1 MNSYS
6 PLLWSLIVLIHFT
19 AMHPLV
25 SVDGHQAINEKTK
38 EPDTLEFSP
47 LHYAVHSGKLELV
60 HALLCHPSINLNV
73 KDVNGCTPLHYACK
87 LGHADI
93 VLALRKA
100 NFYLE
105 NNESEYPLHLA
116 AAERHA
122 DIFRAVKNDE
132 ELLETL
138 HTQQFSLLQN
148 SDGNTLLHLLVDGED
163 IEGVQLCLL
172 LGFNLHIGN
181 NKGFNT
187 LHVAA
192 RRGNVAIVNMLLDKE
207 KAKGEETFHSFVNSH
222 NHYFASPLYL
232 AAKFGQAKVVELLIK
247 RYETRWLHM
256 LLYTAWEE
264 MICD

>member
-1 MNSYS
+1 MH
-6 PLLWSLIVLIHFT
+6 HF
-19 AMHPLV
+19 V
-25 SVDGHQAINEKTK
+25 SADGHQAINAKTR

-60 HALLCHPSINLNV
+60 HALLHHPSINLNV

-100 NFYLE
+100 DFYLK

-116 AAERHA
+116 AAERHV
-122 DIFRAVKNDE
+122 DIFRALKTDE
-132 ELLETL
+132 EILETL
-138 HTQQFSLLQN
+138 NTQEFSLLQN

-163 IEGVQLCLL
+163 IEGVRLCLL

-192 RRGNVAIVNMLLDKE
+192 RRGNVVIANMLLEKE
-207 KAKGEETFHSFVNSH
+207 KEKGEEAFHSFVNSR

-232 AAKFGQAKVVELLIK
+232 AAKFGQAKTVDLLI
-247 RYETRWLHM
+247 RR
-256 LLYTAWEE
+256 
-264 MICD
+264 